1 MFIPT
6 MEGVVLVGGR
16 LSNNSL
22 IVTIPIINTF
32 LHVLSTLSSQLTLI
46 WHDGGDCHCEP
57 VKAEPAQSRTK
68 LISVFPHLTSPA
80 GVDTETCTEA

>member
-1 MFIPT
+1 

-46 WHDGGDCHCEP
+46 WHDGGDCHCQL
-57 VKAEPAQSRTK
+57 VKAQAAQSLTE
-68 LISVFPHLTSPA
+68 LIPVFFDLTSLGKKPRVA
-80 GVDTETCTEA
+80 CSDP